1 MKKMKNK
8 WLCCLKAE
16 TTYPSPPTL
25 SFACPPSLLL
35 PPWFTSTNSPTCH
48 SPGLCSL
55 ALPLTA
61 PLVCICARVDSLPLF
76 VSIHSV
82 LGGLPSSMLVCA
94 CVPLFVPIHGVW
106 GWSLSMLIHAYV
118 GWLAFVCAW
127 CKLSA
132 LVHAHSWCF
141 GLFHP
146 CPPLSMFV
154 WISLPAFIHTC
165 VALVHAFS
173 GCFGL
178 ICPCPCSFA
187 YMPNLLGLWFI
198 CAGPLV
204 CV

>member
-1 MKKMKNK
+1 M
-8 WLCCLKAE
+8 
-16 TTYPSPPTL
+16 
-25 SFACPPSLLL
+25 F
-35 PPWFTSTNSPTCH
+35 TNSPSCH

-61 PLVCICARVDSLPLF
+61 PLVCICTCVDSLPLF

-82 LGGLPSSMLVCA
+82 LGGMLVCA
-94 CVPLFVPIHGVW
+94 CVPSFIPVHGVW
-106 GWSLSMLIHAYV
+106 GWSLSMLIHAHV
-118 GWLAFVCAW
+118 GWLAFVRAR

-187 YMPNLLGLWFI
+187 HMPNLLGLWFI